1 MAKQGEGMHGHLVV
15 AALALCLAAAV
26 QTLTGAGFG
35 LTAAPPL
42 LIAAPALVPDTLL
55 WLSLAVTGYSVWA
68 DRRSLDWRFARVCTC
83 AAVPGIA
90 AGFAATSIVPAKFL
104 AAAIAVA
111 VIVAGVAGLAGVR
124 VPITTMSTG
133 VAGFA
138 AGALNS
144 VAALPGPP
152 VTLVYRAGDAA
163 TVRATLSAVFF
174 AVSAVTLATRYGMGH
189 ADSSATL
196 WAAEL
201 AGAVLLG
208 AAVGRPV
215 GTRLS
220 STAVSRAALALSTAA
235 GVVLL
240 VRTL

>member
-1 MAKQGEGMHGHLVV
+1 MAMQGEGMHGHLVV

-42 LIAAPALVPDTLL
+42 LLAAPALVPDTLL
-55 WLSLAVTGYSVWA
+55 WLTLAVTGYSAWA
-68 DRRSLDWRFARVCTC
+68 DRRALDWRFARVCTC

-90 AGFAATSIVPAKFL
+90 AGLVVSAVVPGGFL
-104 AAAIAVA
+104 GAAIAVA
-111 VIVAGVAGLAGVR
+111 VIVAGAAGLAGLR
-124 VPITTMSTG
+124 LPITPMSTG
-133 VAGFA
+133 IAGFT
-138 AGALNS
+138 AGALNW

-163 TVRATLSAVFF
+163 TVRATLSAVFL
-174 AVSAVTLATRYGMGH
+174 AVSAVTLAMRYAMGR
-189 ADSSATL
+189 ADASAAL

-208 AAVGRPV
+208 AAASRPL
-215 GTRLS
+215 GARLS
-220 STAVSRAALALSTAA
+220 STTVSRMALALSTAA

-240 VRTL
+240 VRA